1 MKILFVHPYFLFER
15 KYEDNVMV
23 MPMGVHYL
31 GAACI
36 KEGHDVRCVN
46 WSAPQTS
53 PVEIISTVQEYQP
66 HVIGFSVFHGNRW
79 GALDIAQC
87 VRELLP
93 QATIVFGGVGAT
105 FLPEF
110 FLKHYPCVDIVVK
123 GEADVSFPLLLRT
136 LQEGRS
142 LHRVPGIAFRWEG
155 DVVETERPPQVT
167 DLDALPMPA
176 EHFTFQHLALT
187 RGCPG
192 KCTFCGSPKFWGPK
206 IRGHSPE
213 YFVEQMRLLH
223 QRGVRFFYVSDD
235 TFTLRKNAVLRICE
249 LLRNLDLKVQWAA
262 ISRVDRVDSEIL
274 TAMRKAGC
282 IQISYGVESGSQDIR
297 KQMRKN
303 VSNEQVE
310 RAFRL
315 TTEHGIL
322 ARAYIIYG
330 SPGETDQT
338 IEESVQLLRRIKP
351 CVCLFHVLSVFPGT
365 ELYARC
371 LQEGRIT
378 EDFWLHRNEDLL
390 WFECD
395 PDMSG
400 EQVLYWGK
408 YLKQEY
414 FQNLPRHMAAISLGD
429 KPELRAEQADFLSRL
444 GFTFEYGDYA
454 ELLPEKAKSEL
465 AVSLYRKALML
476 HIDPRAS
483 TGLSVHLQRAGHE
496 QEALETLLRANAANP
511 RDEGVGL
518 QLAGILMRKGNVES
532 LQDAEAILEKLK
544 YSPQVKKYLALCRSK
559 LLAENN
565 EEPQ

>member
-1 MKILFVHPYFLFER
+1 MKILFVHPYFLFDR
-15 KYEDNVMV
+15 KYEDNVMA

-31 GAACI
+31 GAACME
-36 KEGHDVRCVN
+36 EGHDVRCVN

-53 PVEIISTVQEYQP
+53 SAEIISTVKEYQP

-93 QATIVFGGVGAT
+93 RATIVFGGVGAT

-110 FLKHYPCVDIVVK
+110 FLKNYKCVDIVVK
-123 GEADVSFPLLLRT
+123 GEADLSFPLLLRT
-136 LQEGRS
+136 LHGGGP
-142 LHRVPGIAFRWEG
+142 LHSVPGIAFRWQGE
-155 DVVETERPPQVT
+155 VVETEAPQQVT
-167 DLDALPMPA
+167 DLDELPMPA
-176 EHFTFQHLALT
+176 ERFTFQHLALT

-192 KCTFCGSPKFWGPK
+192 KCMFCGSPKFWGPK
-206 IRGHSPE
+206 VRSHSPE
-213 YFVEQMRLLH
+213 YFVEQMRLLYK
-223 QRGVRFFYVSDD
+223 RGVNFFYVSDD
-235 TFTLRKNAVLRICE
+235 TFTLRSDAVLRICE
-249 LLRNLDLKVQWAA
+249 LIRSKNLKVEWAA
-262 ISRVDRVDSEIL
+262 ISRVDRVDSRVL

-282 IQISYGVESGSQDIR
+282 IQISYGVESGSPQIR
-297 KQMRKN
+297 KIMRKN

-351 CVCLFHVLSVFPGT
+351 CVCLFHVMSVFPGT

-371 LQEGRIT
+371 LQEARIT
-378 EDFWLHRNEDLL
+378 EEYWLERNEDLL

-400 EQVLYWGK
+400 EQVLAWGK
-408 YLKQEY
+408 RLKNDY
-414 FQNLPRHMAAISLGD
+414 FQQLPRNMEALSLGD

-454 ELLPEKAKSEL
+454 VLLPEKAQSDL

-476 HIDPRAS
+476 HVDPRAS
-483 TGLSVHLQRAGHE
+483 TGLGIHLQRAGRE
-496 QEALETLLRANAANP
+496 QEALEMLLRAHAANP
-511 RDEGVGL
+511 QDEGVGL
-518 QLAGILMRKGNVES
+518 QLAGILIRKGNVES
-532 LQDAEAILEKLK
+532 LLEAEAILGKLK
-544 YSPQVKKYLALCRSK
+544 YSRQVAKYLAQCRSL
-559 LLAENN
+559 LLAAKGK
-565 EEPQ
+565 EPQ